1 MKPILETMRSIVI
14 MSLFVLCTSLSW
26 SQEASS
32 AVKSAMKP
40 SQLKGLSSDEV
51 LWLNFLAE
59 NMAVI
64 QVAPEKA
71 VGLVD
76 FSTIT
81 RKDGAANNSAEIDAS
96 GFNPLQYNIEILPTS
111 NQYFRLGDSGKVLM
125 VYSKERLDVLF
136 ARYKSNLNKK

>member
-1 MKPILETMRSIVI
+1 MRSILI
-14 MSLFVLCTSLSW
+14 MSLFVLSSTLSW
-26 SQEASS
+26 SQEVSS

-40 SQLKGLSSDEV
+40 TELKGLSSDEV

-64 QVAPEKA
+64 QLAPEKS

-76 FSTIT
+76 FSTIS
-81 RKDGAANNSAEIDAS
+81 RKDGSLNDVTTIDVAT
-96 GFNPLQYNIEILPTS
+96 FNPLQYNLEILPTT
-111 NQYFRLGDSGKVLM
+111 NQYFRLGDTGNVLM

>member
-1 MKPILETMRSIVI
+1 MKPISKPMRSIVI
-14 MSLFVLCTSLSW
+14 MSLFVLCASLGW

-40 SQLKGLSSDEV
+40 NQLKGLLSDEV

-71 VGLVD
+71 AGLTD

-81 RKDGAANNSAEIDAS
+81 RKDGAANNSSEIDAAD
-96 GFNPLQYNIEILPTS
+96 FNPLQYNIEILPTT

>member
-1 MKPILETMRSIVI
+1 MRSIVI
-14 MSLFVLCTSLSW
+14 MSLFVLSSTIGW

-40 SQLKGLSSDEV
+40 TELKGLSSDEV

-64 QVAPEKA
+64 QLAPEKSS
-71 VGLVD
+71 GLID
-76 FSTIT
+76 FSTIS
-81 RKDGAANNSAEIDAS
+81 RKDGSLNDVATIDVAT
-96 GFNPLQYNIEILPTS
+96 FNPLQYNLEILPTT
-111 NQYFRLGDSGKVLM
+111 NQYFRLGDTGKVLM

>member
-1 MKPILETMRSIVI
+1 
-14 MSLFVLCTSLSW
+14 MSLFVLSSTLSW
-26 SQEASS
+26 SQEVSS

-40 SQLKGLSSDEV
+40 TELKGLSSDEV

-64 QVAPEKA
+64 QLAPEKS

-76 FSTIT
+76 FSTIS
-81 RKDGAANNSAEIDAS
+81 RKDGSLNDVTTIDVAT
-96 GFNPLQYNIEILPTS
+96 FNPLQYNLEILPTT
-111 NQYFRLGDSGKVLM
+111 NQYFRLGDTGNVLM